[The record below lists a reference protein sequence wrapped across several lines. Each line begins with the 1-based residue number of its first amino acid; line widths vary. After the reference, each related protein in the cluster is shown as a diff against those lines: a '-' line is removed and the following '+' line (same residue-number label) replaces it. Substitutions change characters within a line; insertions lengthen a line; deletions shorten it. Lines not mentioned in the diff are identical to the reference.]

1 MKLDEQ
7 LFRNYN
13 ELHAMI
19 KQCYRNVAI
28 LEAYKIIQKENQDIY
43 ASTQDIS
50 NHFIILMQKRYG
62 KYIMIV
68 ILKQI
73 LFLNFVIVLM
83 VFYENVIVAISR

>member
-50 NHFIILMQKRYG
+50 NYSDAKRFSINVMENIL
-62 KYIMIV
+62 
-68 ILKQI
+68 
-73 LFLNFVIVLM
+73 
-83 VFYENVIVAISR
+83 

>member
-28 LEAYKIIQKENQDIY
+28 LEAYKIIQKEKQDIY

-50 NHFIILMQKRYG
+50 NHFIILMQKD
-62 KYIMIV
+62 
-68 ILKQI
+68 L
-73 LFLNFVIVLM
+73 VLT
-83 VFYENVIVAISR
+83 

>member
-28 LEAYKIIQKENQDIY
+28 LEAYKIIQKEK
-43 ASTQDIS
+43 QDIS
-50 NHFIILMQKRYG
+50 NHFIILM
-62 KYIMIV
+62 
-68 ILKQI
+68 LKD
-73 LFLNFVIVLM
+73 LVLT
-83 VFYENVIVAISR
+83 